1 MTFLFLKS
9 HGKSNFPVR
18 ITKTIW
24 NFFTNMFSISLHS
37 FKNIYI
43 FYYKI
48 LYFLKLQKHLQF
60 SLIIINYIYNSK
72 LKIWSCKRD
81 SLVKLHWIQT
91 EAIPDELFEC
101 VWPFSGLARNGL
113 TFYKCNI
120 LKRNDSFNILMQTSC
135 IISLL
140 SLHFITFEKY
150 KYSIERK

>member
-1 MTFLFLKS
+1 MFATATKRYSTHAISDKIKIKTTKITSNSKTILGFSSFLTFLFLKS
-9 HGKSNFPVR
+9 HAKSNFPVR

-81 SLVKLHWIQT
+81 SLVKLH
-91 EAIPDELFEC
+91 
-101 VWPFSGLARNGL
+101 
-113 TFYKCNI
+113 
-120 LKRNDSFNILMQTSC
+120 
-135 IISLL
+135 
-140 SLHFITFEKY
+140 
-150 KYSIERK
+150 